1 MSYMYIFIFKFGHV
15 YREEIF
21 VLAKVASVAQSP
33 PTAGAAPP
41 SV

>member
-1 MSYMYIFIFKFGHV
+1 MCFIFIFKFRKV
-15 YREEIF
+15 EIF
-21 VLAKVASVAQSP
+21 VLAKVAPVAQSP